1 MHPPTHRGHEPNHH
15 DHAGRFRAFRRAR
28 LALWL
33 MLAALAPLGAYFHDL
48 TASSIAARLIWTAI
62 VVLLLGYPLLYLFE
76 FRCPRCGGV
85 YLSTGKLRDFL
96 GIGRILWSTRCG
108 ICSLSA
114 RG

>member
-1 MHPPTHRGHEPNHH
+1 
-15 DHAGRFRAFRRAR
+15 
-28 LALWL
+28 
-33 MLAALAPLGAYFHDL
+33 MLLVLAPLGAYLHESM
-48 TASSIAARLIWTAI
+48 ASSTLVRLVWTAVV
-62 VVLLLGYPLLYLFE
+62 VVLLGQPLLYLFT

-96 GIGRILWSTRCG
+96 GIGRILWATRCG